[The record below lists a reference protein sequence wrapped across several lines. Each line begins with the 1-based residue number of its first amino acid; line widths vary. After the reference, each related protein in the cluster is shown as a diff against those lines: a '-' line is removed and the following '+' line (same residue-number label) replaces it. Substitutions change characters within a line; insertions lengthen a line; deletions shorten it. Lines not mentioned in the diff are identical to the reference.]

1 MGQSSVVHKVLPS
14 FLTPMMI
21 PAWLSVWFFR
31 WLDFKLLK
39 SIKGARTRSQSWAI
53 VDLIAYEM
61 LWLRR
66 ETGRAVPEC
75 WCVDVAV
82 MRQEEHCFKG
92 VSKWVY
98 FVEIKSGKARE
109 SPANCVFVLRTDRLP
124 LIYLRKSEETW
135 ISVQPRST
143 EKMTSVLIFISL
155 YFSFSLSI
163 FFFAAS
169 SPSCMHKWHG
179 HNVFV

>member
-1 MGQSSVVHKVLPS
+1 MGQSSALHKVLPS
-14 FLTPMMI
+14 FLTPVMI

-39 SIKGARTRSQSWAI
+39 SNKGARTRSQSWAT

-61 LWLRR
+61 LWLRK
-66 ETGRAVPEC
+66 ETGGAVPEC

-92 VSKWVY
+92 VSKWV

-109 SPANCVFVLRTDRLP
+109 SPTNCVFVFRNDKLP
-124 LIYLRKSEETW
+124 LIYLCKSEETW
-135 ISVQPRST
+135 TSVQLRST
-143 EKMTSVLIFISL
+143 EKVTSVPIT
-155 YFSFSLSI
+155 
-163 FFFAAS
+163 
-169 SPSCMHKWHG
+169 P
-179 HNVFV
+179 V